1 MGADSVAPQGLIAG
15 KYRLTRLI
23 GKGGMGAV
31 WEGIHET
38 LGARVAVKF
47 IDAEHA
53 SSHDLRQRFVN
64 EAKAA
69 ARLRSKHVVQVHDQ
83 GITDDGRPYIV
94 MEFLSG
100 EPLDQRLDRLGKLSA
115 QDTARI
121 LLQVCRGLNKAH
133 EAGIVHRDLKPENI
147 FLVWDDDDHT
157 DLVKVVDFGIA
168 KFTGPAGSG
177 SSSTRTGAVLGT
189 PNFMSPEQARGLRTI
204 DHRSD
209 LWSLGVIAY
218 RSIVGCLPFEGEA
231 VGDLL
236 VKICT
241 VDAPPPSSIDPSVPP
256 GFDAWVA
263 RALQRDADDRF
274 SSAAELADALSEVC
288 GIEGRVAAP
297 ASGGRP
303 PPEPAP
309 ARTAPSGSPREARRP
324 LTGSSGDGN
333 TTDAPLARTM
343 SSTRRNRPL
352 LVGAGLVAV
361 ASIAG
366 AVGLGVLK
374 GSNVSAEGSASS
386 APAATAPVASPA
398 PSVPAKAAAPAPIV
412 MPGIAPVPAAKGPEG
427 STATPTVAPEP
438 PSSEPPAPRARP
450 VASKAGRARPSK
462 ASSEPKATKS
472 SADILGY

>member
-31 WEGIHET
+31 WEGVHET

-53 SSHDLRQRFVN
+53 TSHDLRQRFVN

-83 GITDDGRPYIV
+83 GVTDDGRPYIV

-100 EPLDQRLDRLGKLSA
+100 EPLDRRLDRLGRLSA

-121 LLQVCRGLNKAH
+121 LLQVCRGLSKAH

-147 FLVWDDDDHT
+147 FLVWDDEDHT

-168 KFTGPAGSG
+168 KFTGPTSSG

-218 RSIVGCLPFEGEA
+218 RSVAGCLPFEGEA

-241 VDAPPPSSIDPSVPP
+241 VDAPPPSSIEPSVPP

-274 SSAAELADALSEVC
+274 STAAELADSLSEVC

-303 PPEPAP
+303 PPEPTP
-309 ARTAPSGSPREARRP
+309 ARTAPSGN
-324 LTGSSGDGN
+324 GN
-333 TTDAPLARTM
+333 TTDAPLAHTM

-352 LVGAGLVAV
+352 LVGAGVVVMAG
-361 ASIAG
+361 IAG
-366 AVGLGVLK
+366 AIGLGVLK
-374 GSNVSAEGSASS
+374 RSDVSAESSASS

-398 PSVPAKAAAPAPIV
+398 SVPAKAAVPEPTV
-412 MPGIAPVPAAKGPEG
+412 SPGIAPVAEAKAPEG

-438 PSSEPPAPRARP
+438 PASEPPAPRARP
-450 VASKAGRARPSK
+450 VASTAGRPRSSK
-462 ASSEPKATKS
+462 GSAEPKATKS